1 MGWAF
6 GFLAIILV
14 VLMVLYRRASG
25 NNASSE
31 TGASNVNLANL
42 RVTDIQRG
50 DVVTLNGGGDDYA
63 DLSFDVD
70 RTNRYQSSG
79 LEWFEHSGLYNG
91 RRIFV
96 EVVNEDFVESF
107 VDLAKNA
114 PALGDLGLG
123 EDDLVRMDDSQDRSE
138 SCQFQGH
145 TFRYHDSQEIGY
157 FQDCAGDGE
166 GYYSWEFR
174 EVDGERVITVEKW
187 EGEPF
192 EVRIARKVNPN
203 DFEIFRP

>member
-14 VLMVLYRRASG
+14 VLIVLYRRAGSANSD
-25 NNASSE
+25 NNG
-31 TGASNVNLANL
+31 GAPNVDLSNL

-50 DVVTLNGGGDDYA
+50 DVVTLNGGGDEYH
-63 DLSFDVD
+63 DLSFDID
-70 RTNRYQSSG
+70 RINRYESSG

-91 RRIFV
+91 RRIYI
-96 EVVNEDFVESF
+96 EVKKDDFVESF

-114 PALGDLGLG
+114 PALGDLGLA
-123 EDDLVRMDDSQDRSE
+123 EDDLIRMDESQDRSE
-138 SCQFQGH
+138 SIEFQGH
-145 TFRYHDSQEIGY
+145 TFRYHDSQEVGY
-157 FQDCAGDGE
+157 FEDSRGDGE
-166 GYYSWEFR
+166 GYYTWEFR

-203 DFEIFRP
+203 DFEIYRP